1 VGRKPAILASLAAG
15 RVTPKLRGDEQKR
28 RRGQER
34 TCGEWARVYEAVFR
48 QTPTVDDAL
57 AQRKFTTLIR
67 GDLQAYQR
75 VRLDLKGGATG
86 VIRIVRAEV
95 SSGRSSDPSSPMK
108 PRRAKR
114 FSTRKNH
121 P

>member
-34 TCGEWARVYEAVFR
+34 TCGEWPKDYEAVFR
-48 QTPTVDDAL
+48 QLHGRRRTCAAKVHDP
-57 AQRKFTTLIR
+57 
-67 GDLQAYQR
+67 Y
-75 VRLDLKGGATG
+75 
-86 VIRIVRAEV
+86 
-95 SSGRSSDPSSPMK
+95 SGRSASVPVSKAWPERRGDRSDPD
-108 PRRAKR
+108 RASR
-114 FSTRKNH
+114 SQQR

>member
-1 VGRKPAILASLAAG
+1 MGRKPAILASLAAG

-34 TCGEWARVYEAVFR
+34 TCSEWARVYEAVFR

-67 GDLQAYQR
+67 GDL
-75 VRLDLKGGATG
+75 LG
-86 VIRIVRAEV
+86 VSV
-95 SSGRSSDPSSPMK
+95 SK
-108 PRRAKR
+108 A
-114 FSTRKNH
+114 
-121 P
+121 